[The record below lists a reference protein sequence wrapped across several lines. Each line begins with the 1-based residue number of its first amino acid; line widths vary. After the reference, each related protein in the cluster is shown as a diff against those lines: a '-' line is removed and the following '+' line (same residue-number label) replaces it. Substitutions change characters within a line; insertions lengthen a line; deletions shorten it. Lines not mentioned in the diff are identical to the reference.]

1 MDSMSLG
8 RRRGCYRACARWLAW
23 PLCASHIEASYEM
36 GAPSIFIRGAQVCWS
51 RLTLASSLLSTDV
64 PLLSLGSLAFFFFF
78 WLSFQG
84 ATSPFSSSWS
94 GLIFFK
100 FGMACRPK
108 SVRGWGGRGGRTTR
122 GCVLGAS
129 FELPPLFLLAN
140 RPFKLGLF
148 FKSIASS
155 SSSDFG
161 FIRAMTNYSGWMEE
175 RLVDS
180 VSESEISTGFSNAP
194 SSSMKRNWF
203 ISSSRDSREDAIS
216 SSAMTI
222 AARGTCCNGITSG
235 GGIWWMGSLTGGRSS
250 QAKKSGLDT
259 SIRFIRGSPAL
270 MAWPISW
277 NRFEI
282 QNQVN
287 RS

>member
-1 MDSMSLG
+1 MCVPYWSILWNGSTLHFYPRSPGLLKPTYLSFIPAIYGCTPLIPGVLG
-8 RRRGCYRACARWLAW
+8 
-23 PLCASHIEASYEM
+23 
-36 GAPSIFIRGAQVCWS
+36 
-51 RLTLASSLLSTDV
+51 
-64 PLLSLGSLAFFFFF
+64 FFFFF

-84 ATSPFSSSWS
+84 TTSPFSSSWF

-100 FGMACRPK
+100 FGMACRPR

-129 FELPPLFLLAN
+129 FELPPLFLLVN

-148 FKSIASS
+148 SKSIASS

-175 RLVDS
+175 RLADS

-216 SSAMTI
+216 SSAMTV
-222 AARGTCCNGITSG
+222 ASRGTCCNGITSG

-259 SIRFIRGSPAL
+259 SIWFIRGSPAL

-277 NRFEI
+277 KVFEIGSI
-282 QNQVN
+282 QNQMNGSQLLILAHEDLWSKQVV
-287 RS
+287 